1 MTFFNQITLIKS
13 IIDFKYPALLLKIG
27 NLNESMS
34 QKHFF
39 CGLLSTL
46 TSLFQRQRSMISVS
60 LKLSIQKNVTFLFLS
75 SLI

>member
-13 IIDFKYPALLLKIG
+13 IIDFKNPALLLKIG

-46 TSLFQRQRSMISVS
+46 TSLFQRQ
-60 LKLSIQKNVTFLFLS
+60 
-75 SLI
+75 